1 MSRQQELIV
10 KARVAG
16 AAESDFIEVDLPR
29 SALTLEY
36 LIVLCSEELGVSA
49 SGVERV
55 RKLPNTR

>member
-1 MSRQQELIV
+1 M

-36 LIVLCSEELGVSA
+36 LIVLCSEELGVPA